1 MITEQK
7 VLEPATDSV
16 TQVMDHLTE
25 TAKVEAVFGQ
35 PIEHNDVVVIPCS
48 EVSVGLGMGFGSGPV
63 VASSADGKPSTSSG
77 GGGGGGATGRPIAI
91 IIMSKDGV
99 RVQPIVDAT
108 KVALTT
114 FTTITFVFL
123 WLGRLLGMRRR
134 ASFRRLRKAMQK

>member
-7 VLEPATDSV
+7 VLEPATSSV

-35 PIEHNDVVVIPCS
+35 PIEHNGIVVIPCS
-48 EVSVGLGMGFGSGPV
+48 EVSVGLGMGFGSGPA
-63 VASSADGKPSTSSG
+63 VASNAEGKQSTGSG

-99 RVQPIVDAT
+99 RVQPVVDAT
-108 KVALTT
+108 KVVLTT
-114 FTTITFVFL
+114 FATLTFILL
-123 WLGRLLGMRRR
+123 WIGRLLGDRRR
-134 ASFRRLRKAMQK
+134 ASLRKLRKAMQR